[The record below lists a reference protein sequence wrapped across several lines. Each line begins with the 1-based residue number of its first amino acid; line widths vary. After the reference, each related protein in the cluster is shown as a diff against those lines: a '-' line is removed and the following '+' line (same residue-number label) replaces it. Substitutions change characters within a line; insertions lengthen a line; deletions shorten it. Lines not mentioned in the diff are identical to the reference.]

1 MADITAEW
9 VIGIEDAT
17 GGHPYGPGGSN
28 HTGQALLNINST
40 WNEYLGAYHSE
51 RRSIREQYGNWGDT
65 PMKDVMEMFLMMDSY
80 GNESIVFDVHVNV
93 HGHRYLHGYRTSF

>member
-40 WNEYLGAYHSE
+40 WNEYLGTYHSE

-65 PMKDVMEMFLMMDSY
+65 PMKDVME
-80 GNESIVFDVHVNV
+80 NVFND
-93 HGHRYLHGYRTSF
+93 GFIW

>member
-51 RRSIREQYGNWGDT
+51 T
-65 PMKDVMEMFLMMDSY
+65 VSY
-80 GNESIVFDVHVNV
+80 THLTLPTNSLV
-93 HGHRYLHGYRTSF
+93 

>member
-40 WNEYLGAYHSE
+40 W
-51 RRSIREQYGNWGDT
+51 SIWVLIIVRGEALENN
-65 PMKDVMEMFLMMDSY
+65 MEIGGIL
-80 GNESIVFDVHVNV
+80 
-93 HGHRYLHGYRTSF
+93 R

>member
-28 HTGQALLNINST
+28 HTGQAQLYSNST
-40 WNEYLGAYHSE
+40 LIVYLCSYHSE
-51 RRSIREQYGNWGDT
+51 RRSIIEQYGNWGDT
-65 PMKDVMEMFLMMDSY
+65 PMKDVME
-80 GNESIVFDVHVNV
+80 NVFND
-93 HGHRYLHGYRTSF
+93 GFIW

>member
-65 PMKDVMEMFLMMDSY
+65 PMKDVMENVYELEVPLKVDINY
-80 GNESIVFDVHVNV
+80 GKNWFEAK
-93 HGHRYLHGYRTSF
+93 